1 MYLPPILVSL
11 LFATALHAGMPSLL
25 QEALDKVVE
34 DTDRWAYTQTRVEK
48 DRHGATKSVA
58 VVRFDPSQPYAE
70 QYTPLLID
78 GQPPGPHAFRK
89 YRRQGERRGRRA
101 ESAERQGTT
110 TYRKTLGEVMDLERA
125 FVLEE
130 DARSVT
136 YEVPLKREGNTRFPP
151 EKFLV
156 TARVNKELRAF
167 ENVSARLKG
176 AVREKLI
183 IRISKGEGTLDF
195 TPVAP
200 DYPPQLT
207 SIVGSG
213 SGSVLF
219 VPVGRTYEVRRK
231 DFKRVTP
238 YGDRFDV
245 QIGPLKVIDF

>member
-1 MYLPPILVSL
+1 MRLLPILVSL
-11 LFATALHAGMPSLL
+11 FLTTALPARMPSLL

-48 DRHGATKSVA
+48 DRNGAPKNVA
-58 VVRFDPSQPYAE
+58 VVRFDPSRPYAE

-78 GQPPGPHAFRK
+78 GQPPRPDDFRK

-125 FVLEE
+125 FVLDEN
-130 DARSVT
+130 ATSVT

-151 EKFLV
+151 EKFFV

-176 AVREKLI
+176 AVREKI
-183 IRISKGEGTLDF
+183 VIRISAGEGTLDF
-195 TPVAP
+195 TSVAP

-207 SIVGSG
+207 SIVGTG
-213 SGSVLF
+213 SGSVLL
-219 VPVGRTYEVRRK
+219 VPVGRTYEVKRE

-238 YGDRFDV
+238 FGDRFDV